1 MALHEQLRS
10 PQVLILTKT
19 PHMDIS
25 NKRSAEYLKIVAPA
39 VMAVILFVV
48 AAFGLF
54 LPTYRERLLNDKK
67 EMIRE
72 LTKTAWNIL
81 AGLERKER
89 NGEMTREQAQHAA
102 IEQIRVLRYGDGNK
116 DYFWINDM
124 RPHMVM
130 HPYRTD
136 LEGQDISGFTDP
148 NDVHLFVEFVKTVKS
163 ENEGFVSYM
172 WQRKDNPDNIV
183 PKLSFVKGFTP
194 WGWIIGTGIY
204 LDDVRQE
211 TELLTRRLIYT
222 SLAILAMVSFMSAL
236 SILQN
241 LKASRLRK
249 NAENEL
255 LDYQNHL
262 EELIEE
268 RTADL
273 QQANDRLSEEIVERR
288 QAGEVILQ
296 QRDMLSTVIESLPY
310 PFYVINTADCK
321 IVMAN
326 SAAAPDGF
334 PPDTTC
340 HLLSHGSEKKCSE
353 HSEHSDD
360 FCPMESVM
368 RTGKATIKE
377 HGHVNGEGKT
387 TYTEVHGYPIFDKA
401 GEVTQMIEY
410 MVDITD
416 RKLAEEERERLIS
429 QLQAALEDI
438 KTLQGI
444 VPICAFCKQIRD
456 DSGYWNQL
464 EKYVSEHSHAEF
476 SHAICPKCMA
486 ERYPDV
492 DDDEQPG

>member
-1 MALHEQLRS
+1 MRI
-10 PQVLILTKT
+10 PY
-19 PHMDIS
+19 
-25 NKRSAEYLKIVAPA
+25 KRSDEYLKIVTPA

-72 LTKTAWNIL
+72 LTQTAWNIL

-89 NGEMTREQAQHAA
+89 SGEMTRDQAQYAA

-136 LEGQDISGFTDP
+136 LEGQDISDFSDP

-163 ENEGFVSYM
+163 GNEGFVSYM
-172 WQRKDNPDNIV
+172 WQWKDNPDNIV

-204 LDDVRQE
+204 LEDVRQE
-211 TELLTRRLIYT
+211 TELLTRRLIFI
-222 SLAILAMVSFMSAL
+222 SVGILALVSFLSGVLVLQSLRSA
-236 SILQN
+236 S
-241 LKASRLRK
+241 LRK
-249 NAENEL
+249 KAEQEL
-255 LDYQNHL
+255 LEYQNHL
-262 EELIEE
+262 EELIEK

-273 QQANDRLSEEIVERR
+273 QQANDRLSEEIVERQ

-296 QRDMLSTVIESLPY
+296 QRDMLSTVVESLPY

-321 IVMAN
+321 IVLAN
-326 SAAAPDGF
+326 SSAATDGF
-334 PPDTTC
+334 SPDTTC
-340 HLLSHGSEKKCSE
+340 HSLSHGSEKKCAE
-353 HSEHSDD
+353 RSDH
-360 FCPMESVM
+360 FCPMESVI
-368 RTGKATIKE
+368 RTRKPTIKE

-387 TYTEVHGYPIFDKA
+387 TYVEVHGYPIFDKA

-410 MVDITD
+410 IIDITD
-416 RKLAEEERERLIS
+416 RKMAEEEQKRLIA

-492 DDDEQPG
+492 DDDG